1 MQALVIDDEGQVRRF
16 VSSVLRDEGWE
27 VSEAESAERAFEMLR
42 EQDWAVVFCDVMM
55 GGANGFS
62 VLKRFKEELPQ
73 TKVVLMTGHGTAVGA
88 LDATAFG
95 AYDYLLKP
103 FGVEALQ
110 SLSRAITERLARQR
124 QHRLV
129 GGKGAGSLY
138 TSDIELVGRSGAFIE
153 VMKQV
158 GRVAGTNLPVL
169 LTGESGTGKEVVA
182 SALHRRSARGEQS
195 FVAVNCGAIP
205 AELIESELFGHM
217 KGSFTGADRDRRGLW
232 EEADGGTV
240 FLDEITETTAAF
252 QVKLLRALQEG
263 EIRRVGS
270 NRTQQVDVRVVAAS
284 NRDVEGEVKA
294 GRFRQDLFYRLNAV
308 SIVLPPLRERREDIL
323 PLAKS
328 FAEQVYSLN
337 PAVNFAPEALA
348 LLERYTW
355 PGNIRELENAV
366 VRAAAMCD
374 GTIRVQDL
382 PERVRDSRQDA
393 TAAIESTEEK
403 EPAIDPQEWQSLAE
417 VEGRYVARV
426 LEHTRGNKQAAARL
440 LGVDR
445 KTLDR
450 MIKRHN
456 INFGNLAHFPLISKP
471 AERVIVSVPGY
482 HF

>member
-1 MQALVIDDEGQVRRF
+1 MQALVIDDEPQVRKF
-16 VSSVLRDEGWE
+16 VGDVLRDEGWA
-27 VSEAESAERAFEMLR
+27 VTEAESAERAFDLLR
-42 EQDWAVVFCDVMM
+42 DQEWGVVFCDVVL

-62 VLKRFKEELPQ
+62 VLKRFKDELPR
-73 TKVVLMTGHGTAVGA
+73 TKVVLMTGQGTAAGA

-110 SLSRAITERLARQR
+110 ALSRAILERLSNRPY
-124 QHRLV
+124 HRLV
-129 GGKGAGSLY
+129 SGNGGGSY
-138 TSDIELVGRSGAFIE
+138 KSDIDLVGRSAVFIE

-182 SALHRRSARGEQS
+182 SALHQRSLRSEKP

-205 AELIESELFGHM
+205 AELIESELFGHVR
-217 KGSFTGADRDRRGLW
+217 GSFTGAERDRRGLW

-240 FLDEITETTAAF
+240 FLDEITETTPAF

-263 EIRRVGS
+263 EIRKVGS
-270 NRTQQVDVRVVAAS
+270 NRTQTVDVRVIAAS
-284 NRDVEGEVKA
+284 NRDVEEEVKA

-308 SIVLPPLRERREDIL
+308 SILLPPLRDRREDIL

-337 PAVNFAPEALA
+337 PAVRLSPEALK
-348 LLERYTW
+348 LFDQYPW

-366 VRAAAMCD
+366 VRAAALCD
-374 GTIRVQDL
+374 GVIRSQDL
-382 PERVRDSRQDA
+382 PERVRNYRQENEDPAA
-393 TAAIESTEEK
+393 TPTELAQAAAKEEW
-403 EPAIDPQEWQSLAE
+403 PSLAE
-417 VEGRYVARV
+417 TEGSYVGRV
-426 LEHTRGNKQAAARL
+426 LAHTRGNKQAAARL

-445 KTLDR
+445 KTLNR
-450 MIKRHN
+450 MIKRHG
-456 INFGNLAHFPLISKP
+456 IAAPTSAALASR
-471 AERVIVSVPGY
+471 AA
-482 HF
+482 

>member
-1 MQALVIDDEGQVRRF
+1 MIVHALVIDDEVQVRRF
-16 VSSVLRDEGWE
+16 VGAVLRDEGWE

-42 EQDWAVVFCDVMM
+42 ERDWAVVFCDVMM

-62 VLKRFKEELPQ
+62 VLKRFKEELPE
-73 TKVVLMTGHGTAVGA
+73 TKVVLMTGHGSAVGA

-110 SLSRAITERLARQR
+110 SLSRAVTERLAQ
-124 QHRLV
+124 QPHHRLV
-129 GGKGAGSLY
+129 AVKGAGALY
-138 TSDIELVGRSGAFIE
+138 QSDINLVGRSEAFIE

-158 GRVAGTNLPVL
+158 GRVAATNLPVL

-182 SALHRRSARGEQS
+182 SALHRRSARAERS
-195 FVAVNCGAIP
+195 FVAVNCGAIA

-217 KGSFTGADRDRRGLW
+217 KGSFTGADRDRAGLW

-240 FLDEITETTAAF
+240 FLDEITETTPAF

-270 NRTQQVDVRVVAAS
+270 NRTQRVDVRVVAAS
-284 NRDVEGEVKA
+284 NRDVEREVEA

-337 PAVNFAPEALA
+337 PAVTFAPDALR
-348 LLERYTW
+348 LMGHYPW

-374 GTIRVQDL
+374 GTIRVADL
-382 PERVRDSRQDA
+382 PERVRSYRVEAETVGGAEQSA
-393 TAAIESTEEK
+393 QPGAVA
-403 EPAIDPQEWQSLAE
+403 QEWPSLGE
-417 VEGRYVARV
+417 VEGRYVTRV
-426 LEHTRGNKQAAARL
+426 LEHTGGNKQAAARL

-445 KTLDR
+445 KTVER
-450 MIKRHN
+450 IMRRQ
-456 INFGNLAHFPLISKP
+456 NLTSDQIREAS
-471 AERVIVSVPGY
+471 
-482 HF
+482 

>member
-1 MQALVIDDEGQVRRF
+1 
-16 VSSVLRDEGWE
+16 
-27 VSEAESAERAFEMLR
+27 
-42 EQDWAVVFCDVMM
+42 
-55 GGANGFS
+55 
-62 VLKRFKEELPQ
+62 
-73 TKVVLMTGHGTAVGA
+73 
-88 LDATAFG
+88 
-95 AYDYLLKP
+95 
-103 FGVEALQ
+103 
-110 SLSRAITERLARQR
+110 
-124 QHRLV
+124 
-129 GGKGAGSLY
+129 
-138 TSDIELVGRSGAFIE
+138 
-153 VMKQV
+153 MKQV

-182 SALHRRSARGEQS
+182 SALHRRSARGEQP

-240 FLDEITETTAAF
+240 FLDEITETTPAF

-382 PERVRDSRQDA
+382 PERVRDFRQDA

-445 KTLDR
+445 KTVER
-450 MIKRHN
+450 IVRRQHPN
-456 INFGNLAHFPLISKP
+456 SPLLREAS
-471 AERVIVSVPGY
+471 
-482 HF
+482 

>member
-1 MQALVIDDEGQVRRF
+1 
-16 VSSVLRDEGWE
+16 
-27 VSEAESAERAFEMLR
+27 
-42 EQDWAVVFCDVMM
+42 
-55 GGANGFS
+55 
-62 VLKRFKEELPQ
+62 
-73 TKVVLMTGHGTAVGA
+73 
-88 LDATAFG
+88 
-95 AYDYLLKP
+95 
-103 FGVEALQ
+103 
-110 SLSRAITERLARQR
+110 
-124 QHRLV
+124 
-129 GGKGAGSLY
+129 
-138 TSDIELVGRSGAFIE
+138 
-153 VMKQV
+153 MKQV

-182 SALHRRSARGEQS
+182 SALHLRSARGEQP

-240 FLDEITETTAAF
+240 FLDEITETTPAF

-284 NRDVEGEVKA
+284 NRDVEGEVEA

-374 GTIRVQDL
+374 GTIRVRDL
-382 PERVRDSRQDA
+382 PERVRNYRPE
-393 TAAIESTEEK
+393 TAPQLVSKTEPEK
-403 EPAIDPQEWQSLAE
+403 RAGAQQEWPSLAE

-456 INFGNLAHFPLISKP
+456 INFGNLAHFPLTSRP
-471 AERVIVSVPGY
+471 GRATVSVPGY